1 LTHEAA
7 RPDPFIEESIVSK
20 VSGAFTR
27 PLVLV
32 CLALAVALAVVT
44 AMSPVRSATSSTPVA
59 LVLGDSITQRYT
71 DDPGDPMQGWWSMV
85 GRKLGWDMVT
95 SAQDGDGIVKKGS
108 DCYGTAIRERQA
120 AVVER
125 VRPDWILVEAGYND
139 RTVCVDGQVKTA
151 AVKWR
156 AGAMTKA
163 FAGLAALADRYGIAR
178 NHVVVTVPWG
188 PAAVQYR
195 HEVVIEISTAAKA
208 AGLSWVNVP
217 RFTADQVYDGKHPK
231 RAGSVYLASVM
242 TGKIQEITG
251 G

>member
-1 LTHEAA
+1 M
-7 RPDPFIEESIVSK
+7 SK
-20 VSGAFTR
+20 VTGGLTR

-32 CLALAVALAVVT
+32 CLALSVGLAVVVAT
-44 AMSPVRSATSSTPVA
+44 SPVRSATATTPVA

-139 RTVCVDGQVKTA
+139 RTVCVDGRSVPA
-151 AVKWR
+151 SVKWR
-156 AGAMTKA
+156 TTAMTKA
-163 FAGLAALADRYGIAR
+163 FADLGSLADRFGIAR
-178 NHVVVTVPWG
+178 DHVVVSVPWG
-188 PAAVQYR
+188 TSAVQYR
-195 HEVVIEISTAAKA
+195 HELVTEILDAARA
-208 AGLSWVNVP
+208 ARLSWVNTA
-217 RFTADQVYDGKHPK
+217 RFSTSQVYDGKHPT
-231 RAGSVYLASVM
+231 RHGSQYFASVM
-242 TGKIQEITG
+242 VGKIQAVLAG
-251 G
+251 